1 MRTFDEAARARALA
15 VVNRFPMQCLPRLV
29 RDADGGGRVS
39 VLQAARTNTD
49 REIHDAARRRTALLL
64 EARSLTSTMR
74 LLNAIARAATKE

>member
-1 MRTFDEAARARALA
+1 MRVFDEAARARALA
-15 VVNRFPMQCLPRLV
+15 VVNRSPMQRLPRPA

-39 VLQAARTNTD
+39 VLQAARTNTE

-74 LLNAIARAATKE
+74 SLNAIARAATKE